1 MLSRSRPR
9 LLHFAP
15 RFRRALSTRPPLEG
29 DAYAI
34 LGAERGSSAKDLKK
48 AYHRLARSWHPDVSS
63 QPDAAFVFPH
73 ISRSYEILSD
83 AQQRHLYDFILAK
96 RLLPLATPDRF
107 QAFYAR
113 ASAYTPEE
121 LVHMFHRTVW
131 RACAAAAAAGAAVI
145 ALRTRRVD
153 GNSPAPRAAA
163 FGGLVFGGCAATAIT
178 AGGTLGPA
186 ALLAISGVSVL
197 AGRAL
202 FAAGEERLGRPRN
215 FESHGARWLLANARP
230 ACELGGA
237 AAAVYLTLR
246 GRTPAA
252 MFERHLRSLRA
263 AVLGA
268 LTGHLGARLAV
279 RPEDAIGSGR
289 SD

>member
-1 MLSRSRPR
+1 MWSARRLLRAAPR
-9 LLHFAP
+9 L
-15 RFRRALSTRPPLEG
+15 RRALSTRPPLEG

-131 RACAAAAAAGAAVI
+131 RACAAAATVGAAAI

-153 GNSPAPRAAA
+153 GNSPAPRRR
-163 FGGLVFGGCAATAIT
+163 V
-178 AGGTLGPA
+178 
-186 ALLAISGVSVL
+186 
-197 AGRAL
+197 R
-202 FAAGEERLGRPRN
+202 RPRLRRLRGDRD
-215 FESHGARWLLANARP
+215 H
-230 ACELGGA
+230 GGA
-237 AAAVYLTLR
+237 AGPGGAARDQRRERAGGPRALCGGR
-246 GRTPAA
+246 GAPRPAA
-252 MFERHLRSLRA
+252 QPSRTARA
-263 AVLGA
+263 GSSRTRAPRA
-268 LTGHLGARLAV
+268 SSAAR
-279 RPEDAIGSGR
+279 RR
-289 SD
+289 RCT